1 MGMISSEYLS
11 HYYVTK
17 RTAFGITRYEIY
29 GSDLVIE
36 WLIENYV
43 FGKDYLKGSNPNTYF
58 LNEDVYLMLVL
69 KWK

>member
-1 MGMISSEYLS
+1 MMLNNNLS

-17 RTAFGITRYEIY
+17 RTAFGVTRYEIY
-29 GSDLVIE
+29 GSDSVIE
-36 WLIENYV
+36 WLTVNYEL
-43 FGKDYLKGSNPNTYF
+43 GKDYLKGSFDNTYF